1 MSVVNI
7 GTRQQAIYNSLVP
20 PEGPKVVSIPLDF
33 TDTDTIELDFTL
45 AYAQTTISVV
55 QCLWV
60 DNFSNSEALV
70 VTVQGTQQTIEVPA
84 QAQGVFPIIAAIR
97 PRISITTTEG
107 VIIPSLWL
115 NVPLPL
121 GVWYKGGGQT
131 IAVTGDVGIIG
142 TVATHDTPPSSTPT
156 APDAF
161 AVATGGTAVVAFAA
175 GTVPLGAILYN
186 ASTTESLF
194 VDFVNTAGT
203 TSPGANGTTIEVQP
217 QQQFTVPGGITTA
230 VSVNAVTAGHGFA
243 GARL

>member
-1 MSVVNI
+1 MTVVNI

-33 TDTDTIELDFTL
+33 TATQSVELDFTL

-55 QCLWV
+55 QCLWI
-60 DNFSNSEALV
+60 DNFNNAQSLT
-70 VTVQGTQQTIEVPA
+70 VTVAGTQQTIEVPA

-97 PRISITTTEG
+97 PKISITTTGG

-115 NVPLPL
+115 NVPLPV

-131 IAVTGDVGIIG
+131 VAITGNVGITG
-142 TVATHDTPPSSTPT
+142 VVATHDTPPSSTPT

-161 AVATGGTAVVAFAA
+161 AVVTGGTPVTAFAA

-186 ASTTESLF
+186 SHPTESLF
-194 VDFVNTAGT
+194 VDFVNVAGT
-203 TSPGANGTTIEVQP
+203 VSPGASGTTIEVQP

-230 VSVNAVTAGHGFA
+230 VSVNAVTAGHAFA